1 MHAFNYRP
9 VPSKFPGSLPTT
21 GHNMIKSIKF
31 CSIPVADQDRALDF
45 YTSKLGFVVATD
57 QEMGPQRWIELRIP
71 GADTRIVLF
80 TPPGHEDRIGTF
92 ASISFVADDVERT
105 YKELSAKGV
114 EFMQPPKTEPWGT
127 SAIFKDSEGNSF
139 VMGTK

>member
-1 MHAFNYRP
+1 
-9 VPSKFPGSLPTT
+9 
-21 GHNMIKSIKF
+21 MIKAIKF

-80 TPPGHEDRIGTF
+80 TPPGQEDRIGTF
-92 ASISFVADDVERT
+92 AAIAYVTDNVETT
-105 YKELSAKGV
+105 YKELTAKGV
-114 EFMQPPKTEPWGT
+114 EFLQKPTTEPWGT
-127 SAIFKDSEGNSF
+127 SAVFKDSEGNSF
-139 VMGTK
+139 ALSTK